1 MSKSLEGKVAI
12 VTGGAGGIGS
22 ASVKKLAKNG
32 AKVAVIEIEVER
44 ALSVCDEVIAIGG
57 EAIAIQA
64 DVAEEASVKDMV
76 SQVTAS
82 LGRIDILYNNAAA
95 LGFDM
100 QQNDGAV
107 ADMPIEI
114 WDKAMAVNLRGPML
128 CAKHVLPTMLAQNSG
143 NIINA
148 SSGMGFQG
156 EVTRSAYAASKAAIA
171 MLTKS
176 IAAQY
181 GHQGIRS
188 NAIQI
193 GYLPPPPGSNK
204 KTPPQ
209 VSKILASHHL
219 IPYDLTAEHI
229 ADVVLFLA
237 SEQSAAMT
245 GSTVVADGGF
255 SSHTP
260 SMNEINAFV
269 RSVGQNS
276 I

>member
-1 MSKSLEGKVAI
+1 MRLEGKVAI

-22 ASVKKLAKNG
+22 ASVKTLAEHG
-32 AKVAVIEIEVER
+32 AKVAVIELDLDR
-44 ALSVCDEVIAIGG
+44 AQKVCDDVSSAGG
-57 EAIAIQA
+57 TALAFQA
-64 DVAEEASVKDMV
+64 DVADEASVEGMV
-76 SQVTAS
+76 ERVAAS
-82 LGRIDILYNNAAA
+82 LGRIDVLYNNAAA

-100 QQNDGAV
+100 QQHDGAV
-107 ADMPIEI
+107 ADMPVET

-128 CAKHVLPTMLAQNSG
+128 CAKHVIPVMLSQNGG

-156 EVTRSAYAASKAAIA
+156 EVTRSAYAASKAAIV

-193 GYLPPPPGSNK
+193 GYLPPPPGSK
-204 KTPPQ
+204 KTTPPQ

-219 IPYDLTAEHI
+219 IPYDLTAQHI

-237 SEQSAAMT
+237 SDQSAALT

-260 SMNEINAFV
+260 SMNEINEFV

>member
-1 MSKSLEGKVAI
+1 MQNCLEGKVAI

-22 ASVKKLAKNG
+22 ASVKTLAEHG
-32 AKVAVIEIEVER
+32 AKVAIVELELSR
-44 ALSVCDEVIAIGG
+44 AETVSAAVNRAGG
-57 EAIAIQA
+57 TAIAIEA
-64 DVAEEASVKDMV
+64 DVAEEGSVADMITHV
-76 SQVTAS
+76 KESFGT
-82 LGRIDILYNNAAA
+82 IDILYNNAAA

-100 QQNDGAV
+100 QKNDGAV
-107 ADMPIEI
+107 ADMPIET

-128 CAKHVLPTMLAQNSG
+128 CAKHVIPVMLSQNSG

-156 EVTRSAYAASKAAIA
+156 EVTRSAYAASKAAVA

-193 GYLPPPPGSNK
+193 GYLPPPPGSSK
-204 KTPPQ
+204 TTPPQ

-219 IPYDLTAEHI
+219 IPYDLTAQHI
-229 ADVVLFLA
+229 ANVVLFLA

>member
-1 MSKSLEGKVAI
+1 MSSLDGKVAI

-22 ASVKKLAKNG
+22 AAVKLLANHG
-32 AKVAVIEIEVER
+32 AKVAVIELDKNR
-44 ALSVCDEVIAIGG
+44 AQSVCDEVRAADGT
-57 EAIAIQA
+57 AIAVEA
-64 DVAEEASVKDMV
+64 DVANEKSVIAMVEEVMQSF
-76 SQVTAS
+76 
-82 LGRIDILYNNAAA
+82 GRIDILYNNAAA

-100 QQNDGAV
+100 QQHDGAV
-107 ADMPIEI
+107 ADMPVET

-128 CAKHVLPTMLAQNSG
+128 CAKHVIPVMAEQESG

-148 SSGMGFQG
+148 SSGMGIQG
-156 EVTRSAYAASKAAIA
+156 EVTRSAYAASKAAII
-171 MLTKS
+171 MLTRS

-181 GHQGIRS
+181 GHQGIRA

-193 GYLPPPPGSNK
+193 GYLPPPPGSK
-204 KTPPQ
+204 KTTPPQ
-209 VSKILASHHL
+209 VSKILAAHHL

-229 ADVVLFLA
+229 ANVVLFLA
-237 SEQSAAMT
+237 SDQSAALT
-245 GSTVVADGGF
+245 GSLVVADGGF

-260 SMNEINAFV
+260 SMNEINDFV